1 MWVTNNS
8 EHDLEDGYDGIRYK
22 FAKGQS
28 TEVPAVVVRHVF
40 GYGDD
45 NKRPYLQRLGWYI
58 NSDGYEKALER
69 LYQFSFSSEKPE
81 TPTHVLSPVVD
92 ANPRPIPQK
101 KGRGIVRLAA

>member
-28 TEVPAVVVRHVF
+28 VEVPLIVCRHVF
-40 GYGDD
+40 GLGDD
-45 NKRPYLQRLGWYI
+45 RKEPYLSRLGWIAKQTDY
-58 NSDGYEKALER
+58 DKALSR
-69 LYQFSFSSEKPE
+69 LNQFSFSSEKPE
-81 TPTHVLSPVVD
+81 PILPRLSPVVD
-92 ANPRPIPQK
+92 ASPRPVPQK